1 MSGQQ
6 APETAYEESDDSVSV
21 LSVPERSNNDNDN
34 SLLEFDDGRQNY
46 YLKVRCESYN
56 TFLACAAG
64 SLHRVSCRS
73 GSRCP
78 RKGLTCLGRQTGF
91 LTTPVVT
98 CKNFPDTLHLHEHLF
113 TIAGFW
119 HNIFTCFVA

>member
-46 YLKVRCESYN
+46 
-56 TFLACAAG
+56 TF
-64 SLHRVSCRS
+64 
-73 GSRCP
+73 
-78 RKGLTCLGRQTGF
+78 
-91 LTTPVVT
+91 TT
-98 CKNFPDTLHLHEHLF
+98 
-113 TIAGFW
+113 
-119 HNIFTCFVA
+119 